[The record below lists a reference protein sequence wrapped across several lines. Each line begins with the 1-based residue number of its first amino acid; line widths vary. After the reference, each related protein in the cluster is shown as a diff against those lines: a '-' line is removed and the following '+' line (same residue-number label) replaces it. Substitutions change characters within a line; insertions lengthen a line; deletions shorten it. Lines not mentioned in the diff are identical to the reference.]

1 MKGKLVKRV
10 SRAKICGQNL
20 KDTAVVKVRGF
31 VIILLSMFLSMGR
44 DLGRYLG
51 DMGSKVYVSGDS
63 FIKNMAKDDLNQSPL
78 SPNEHELSQV
88 PPSSHCVVPHL
99 PSDLH
104 LLRDPHVHVP
114 DLDPN
119 LKGVQRFPL

>member
-1 MKGKLVKRV
+1 
-10 SRAKICGQNL
+10 
-20 KDTAVVKVRGF
+20 
-31 VIILLSMFLSMGR
+31 MGR

-99 PSDLH
+99 NSDLH

-114 DLDPN
+114 DNGRVHDPPLVPN
-119 LKGVQRFPL
+119 LTPHTDGGDAFRL